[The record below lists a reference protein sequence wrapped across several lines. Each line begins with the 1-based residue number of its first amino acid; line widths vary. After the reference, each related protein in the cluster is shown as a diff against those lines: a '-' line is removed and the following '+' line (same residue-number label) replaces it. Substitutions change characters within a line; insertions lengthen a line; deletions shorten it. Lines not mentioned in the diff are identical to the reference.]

1 MKKPKHHLAQP
12 PSPRQQR
19 RRIVV
24 FRLGIATLLFLL
36 TLVLFAATTLTSPI
50 LSSYLLPTSIT
61 VSITRSLSVESKL
74 HALPIPPLSDSVPP
88 RLAYLIS
95 GSKGDAHALTRTLL
109 ALYHPRNRYILHLD
123 REASET
129 ERGELKRYVFGHAL
143 FMRFGN
149 VRLIS
154 KANLITYRGP
164 TMVANTLH
172 AAAIALREWSDWDWF
187 INLSASDYPL
197 VTQDDILHVF
207 STLSRNVSF
216 VDHTGDLGWKDQY
229 RARPLMVDPGLYL
242 AQKKDL
248 FWITQKRSRP
258 TQFKLFT
265 GSAWMVLSRSFVDY
279 MIWGWDTLPRTLLM
293 YYTNF
298 VSSPEGYF
306 HTLICNAKE
315 FRNSTV
321 NSDLHFISWDNPPKQ
336 HPLYLMPAD
345 YEKIVGSNAPFAR
358 KFPRNDS
365 VLLDKIDK
373 ELLSKVGAER
383 AVPGGWCIGSRE
395 NGTDP
400 CSVVGN
406 TTTLRPGPGSE
417 RLQTLIN
424 SLLSP
429 ENFKPKQCV

>member
-36 TLVLFAATTLTSPI
+36 TLILFAATTLTSPI

-61 VSITRSLSVESKL
+61 VSITRSLFVESKL

-172 AAAIALREWSDWDWF
+172 AAAIAF
-187 INLSASDYPL
+187 
-197 VTQDDILHVF
+197 
-207 STLSRNVSF
+207 
-216 VDHTGDLGWKDQY
+216 
-229 RARPLMVDPGLYL
+229 
-242 AQKKDL
+242 
-248 FWITQKRSRP
+248 
-258 TQFKLFT
+258 
-265 GSAWMVLSRSFVDY
+265 
-279 MIWGWDTLPRTLLM
+279 
-293 YYTNF
+293 
-298 VSSPEGYF
+298 
-306 HTLICNAKE
+306 
-315 FRNSTV
+315 
-321 NSDLHFISWDNPPKQ
+321 
-336 HPLYLMPAD
+336 
-345 YEKIVGSNAPFAR
+345 
-358 KFPRNDS
+358 
-365 VLLDKIDK
+365 
-373 ELLSKVGAER
+373 
-383 AVPGGWCIGSRE
+383 
-395 NGTDP
+395 
-400 CSVVGN
+400 
-406 TTTLRPGPGSE
+406 
-417 RLQTLIN
+417 
-424 SLLSP
+424 
-429 ENFKPKQCV
+429 